1 MQTPP
6 EIEFQ
11 GMVRTPQIEDAIE
24 KHVAELEQRWGR
36 ITARTVRG

>member
-11 GMVRTPQIEDAIE
+11 GMAGTPQIEDAIA
-24 KHVAELEQRWGR
+24 KHVAQL
-36 ITARTVRG
+36 